1 MDKFDKNKQEYNRI
15 MEENKKII
23 EKFNDSDI
31 EKLDQIKFF
40 NTLLASLYNE
50 STFHIFDFVFN
61 YAIRH
66 KIKLFKHKEYQEW
79 IIDIKS
85 KEFKNKG

>member
-1 MDKFDKNKQEYNRI
+1 MDKLEKNREEYKRI

-23 EKFNDSDI
+23 KNFNEADI

-40 NTLLASLYNE
+40 NTLLASLYSE
-50 STFHIFDFVFN
+50 TTFNIFDFVFN

-66 KIKLFKHKEYQEW
+66 KIKLFKHKEYQDW

-85 KEFKNKG
+85 KEFKEKG